1 MTGMGEGECKVRAA
15 LAEALRACRR
25 ARQLASRSFR
35 VSSVAHVGHVFF
47 SFPASNLVWLDR
59 RSGEEVE
66 WEEGEGRGRGGGKAH
81 GRCAS

>member
-25 ARQLASRSFR
+25 ARQLASSSFW

-47 SFPASNLVWLDR
+47 PARNLVWWGR

-66 WEEGEGRGRGGGKAH
+66 WEEGEGMGRGGDKAH